1 MAETAPG
8 SSVSSE
14 LTKPMYSPLVWAKR
28 AFFGFL
34 AHSAPGPHLVLVLDL
49 PSEVTIQRRPEERPD
64 HLEARYNYEDKN
76 TASLWAGY
84 RFKFGKGVKFVI
96 VPMAAI
102 VFGNTNGV
110 APGLEMEIMYKKF
123 DFYSESEHVFDFSS
137 KENNF
142 FYMYTELAIRP
153 INALRTGIMTQRTR
167 VFESDRELQRGIFA
181 EYYFG
186 RFRAGVFYFNPFDSD
201 QFWVASFSVDF

>member
-1 MAETAPG
+1 MGKKYLLMLFGLVSLRLFAQENQIDSASAQWNFSAWAE
-8 SSVSSE
+8 
-14 LTKPMYSPLVWAKR
+14 M
-28 AFFGFL
+28 FII
-34 AHSAPGPHLVLVLDL
+34 PH
-49 PSEVTIQRRPEERPD
+49 EEDIFNPTFYVRHKTL

-84 RFKFGKGVKFVI
+84 RFKFGKQVKFVL

-110 APGLEMEIMYKKF
+110 APGLEIEIMFKKF

-137 KENNF
+137 RENNF
-142 FYMYTELAIRP
+142 FYMYSELAIRP
-153 INALRTGIMTQRTR
+153 IHALRTGIMTQRTKL
-167 VFESDRELQRGIFA
+167 FESDRELQRGIFG

-186 RFRAGVFYFNPFDSD
+186 RFRAGVFYFSPFASD
-201 QFWVASFSVDF
+201 QFWIASFSVDF